1 MFIIYS
7 SFMYTNPEGTTKER
21 ISIAL
26 KKSGVSITI
35 TSLTDFIA
43 FMVGISASFKSV
55 QIFSVY
61 AG

>member
-1 MFIIYS
+1 
-7 SFMYTNPEGTTKER
+7 MYTNPEGTTKER